1 MPERRVSRWLLW
13 CGVAGPILFV
23 VAITVEGAIRPN
35 YDSARMF
42 ASLLSL
48 GDQGWQQIA
57 NFLISGLLIVLFAF
71 GLRPL
76 DQNGPASRWGPI
88 MIGALGLGLIGAGV
102 FVTDPASGYPPGAP
116 LGIGT
121 DKPPSWHGGLHLL
134 ASIVV
139 FGGLPTAC
147 FVFARRFQSSGHR
160 LWAIY
165 SRASG
170 VGTLGCFVAAFVG
183 ATGMAGLVSVAGWLQ
198 RASLA
203 IAFVCIV
210 ILAPRCMRELTA
222 ASELP
227 MSIGRV

>member
-23 VAITVEGAIRPN
+23 VAFTVEGTIRPN

-48 GDQGWQQIA
+48 GNQGWQQIA

-76 DQNGPASRWGPI
+76 VQNDPASRWGPI
-88 MIGALGLGLIGAGV
+88 MIGAGRTGLIGAGV

-170 VGTLGCFVAAFVG
+170 GRDARLLRGG
-183 ATGMAGLVSVAGWLQ
+183 IRRGDRHGWTGQRGWLASARLARDRLRVDRNFGPTLYA
-198 RASLA
+198 RADS
-203 IAFVCIV
+203 
-210 ILAPRCMRELTA
+210 
-222 ASELP
+222 
-227 MSIGRV
+227 G